1 MDGAIPVERTQLATL
16 LLVMF
21 AAAAVPAVL
30 AAILKM
36 FFSVRLRSRLVRD
49 DRRRFAGVFFF
60 LATKAI
66 SVPAFCGG
74 GRLCERRVHAL
85 KDDDDDSYDGGLHDE
100 DVGGVGKSTMG
111 DAKVQEEGD
120 AQRAPVGGTSS
131 RRGRPTTPS
140 GRHGEDG
147 GHGDRG
153 GRSANRLEDGGTRKR
168 AELDLPPRHWM
179 CTVCKKVNMLPDEWA
194 GRAGKDVH
202 VVIKRKA
209 VDTRAMYGVFK
220 TKPAVPLCSKCQ
232 TPFNYS
238 WRNGGGSDKLL
249 QQRQQRLLDA
259 ALSRPT
265 TAASTTAA
273 AAVGSATD
281 PALSA
286 GADGP
291 MDGESRG
298 VAADA
303 HRRVLAKAA
312 RFIRG
317 LCSPCRRRRSA
328 SSKPFDGGG
337 VAGAE
342 EEPELWYGREF
353 RRQLMTYFK
362 PELSRPA
369 GGGRYPVG
377 ARVACFA
384 GKDAWYPGAVAASRE
399 NDTYDVRY
407 DNGDIAQHVF
417 SHMIRF
423 EPVHADS
430 RLTCCYYGLALA
442 AAAAW
447 PLAGSWYFS
456 STSSAAAASA
466 TTAAAFV
473 ALPALVVGA
482 AGTLAVAFQFWEIYA
497 DNRSTGL
504 CVATK
509 FAVIFALPSMSL
521 ALVGGLMVVK
531 SLKPASAGSWVEM
544 LLLPSMLFSLT
555 GGGYAHAVSPA
566 YGKAWAVASSLWLLF
581 LLLVA
586 LRLDGE
592 RGDARPAFG
601 QMRWLG
607 VYFPLWVFLL
617 MLVAAHEALP
627 YVWDVDVF
635 RVPAPPPPPPS
646 PLEGEGGGS
655 AGGRVREVLSRL
667 AGRLAASIAARRERA
682 RERAAAAAAAGA
694 AAVAA
699 DAAAAGGTD
708 AGDRAVG
715 DETVPAAL

>member
-1 MDGAIPVERTQLATL
+1 
-16 LLVMF
+16 
-21 AAAAVPAVL
+21 
-30 AAILKM
+30 
-36 FFSVRLRSRLVRD
+36 
-49 DRRRFAGVFFF
+49 
-60 LATKAI
+60 
-66 SVPAFCGG
+66 
-74 GRLCERRVHAL
+74 
-85 KDDDDDSYDGGLHDE
+85 
-100 DVGGVGKSTMG
+100 
-111 DAKVQEEGD
+111 
-120 AQRAPVGGTSS
+120 
-131 RRGRPTTPS
+131 
-140 GRHGEDG
+140 
-147 GHGDRG
+147 
-153 GRSANRLEDGGTRKR
+153 
-168 AELDLPPRHWM
+168 
-179 CTVCKKVNMLPDEWA
+179 MLPDEWD
-194 GRAGKDVH
+194 GRTGKDVH

-209 VDTRAMYGVFK
+209 VDTRAMYGLFK
-220 TKPAVPLCSKCQ
+220 TKPGVPLCSKCH

-238 WRNGGGSDKLL
+238 WRNGGGSDKLM

-265 TAASTTAA
+265 SAASTAVAA
-273 AAVGSATD
+273 GSATD

-286 GADGP
+286 AADGL
-291 MDGESRG
+291 MNAENGG
-298 VAADA
+298 VAAA
-303 HRRVLAKAA
+303 AVHRRVLAKAA

-317 LCSPCRRRRSA
+317 IYSQCRRRRAA
-328 SSKPFDGGG
+328 SSKTFDGRGG
-337 VAGAE
+337 ADAV

-369 GGGRYPVG
+369 ASGGRYPVG

-399 NDTYDVRY
+399 NNTYDVRY

-456 STSSAAAASA
+456 STSAATDAATSAAAL
-466 TTAAAFV
+466 V
-473 ALPALVVGA
+473 ALPALVVGT
-482 AGTLAVAFQFWEIYA
+482 AGTLAVAFQIWEIYA

-521 ALVGGLMVVK
+521 TLVGGLAVVK
-531 SLKPASAGSWVEM
+531 ALGPASAGSWVEM

-566 YGKAWAVASSLWLLF
+566 YGKAWAMASSLWLLF

-601 QMRWLG
+601 KMRWLG

-617 MLVAAHEALP
+617 MLIAAHEALP
-627 YVWDVDVF
+627 YVWDIDVF
-635 RVPAPPPPPPS
+635 QLPARPPPPP
-646 PLEGEGGGS
+646 LGGEGGGNN
-655 AGGRVREVLSRL
+655 AGGGGRVRGVLSRL
-667 AGRLAASIAARRERA
+667 AGRLTGPIAARRERS
-682 RERAAAAAAAGA
+682 RERTAAAAAAPDT
-694 AAVAA
+694 A
-699 DAAAAGGTD
+699 DATHDAGAGGTG

-715 DETVPAAL
+715 DEAAPDAL

>member
-1 MDGAIPVERTQLATL
+1 
-16 LLVMF
+16 
-21 AAAAVPAVL
+21 
-30 AAILKM
+30 
-36 FFSVRLRSRLVRD
+36 
-49 DRRRFAGVFFF
+49 
-60 LATKAI
+60 
-66 SVPAFCGG
+66 
-74 GRLCERRVHAL
+74 
-85 KDDDDDSYDGGLHDE
+85 
-100 DVGGVGKSTMG
+100 
-111 DAKVQEEGD
+111 
-120 AQRAPVGGTSS
+120 
-131 RRGRPTTPS
+131 
-140 GRHGEDG
+140 
-147 GHGDRG
+147 
-153 GRSANRLEDGGTRKR
+153 
-168 AELDLPPRHWM
+168 
-179 CTVCKKVNMLPDEWA
+179 MLPDEWA

-298 VAADA
+298 VAAAA
-303 HRRVLAKAA
+303 HRRVLAKAD

-430 RLTCCYYGLALA
+430 RLTCCYYGLALVA
-442 AAAAW
+442 AATW

-521 ALVGGLMVVK
+521 ALVGGLAVVK
-531 SLKPASAGSWVEM
+531 ALKPASAGSWVEVRDRGRACCIRDRETSCTRIRPHDSQM
-544 LLLPSMLFSLT
+544 TAKIKVLSGRTIRHAPQRHVEGHFSQPNTTFCRYNLP
-555 GGGYAHAVSPA
+555 
-566 YGKAWAVASSLWLLF
+566 WW
-581 LLLVA
+581 
-586 LRLDGE
+586 
-592 RGDARPAFG
+592 
-601 QMRWLG
+601 
-607 VYFPLWVFLL
+607 
-617 MLVAAHEALP
+617 
-627 YVWDVDVF
+627 
-635 RVPAPPPPPPS
+635 
-646 PLEGEGGGS
+646 GS
-655 AGGRVREVLSRL
+655 ALMYMKSAYLSVSKGRDEVNYNRRVQEVRAFVW
-667 AGRLAASIAARRERA
+667 
-682 RERAAAAAAAGA
+682 
-694 AAVAA
+694 V
-699 DAAAAGGTD
+699 
-708 AGDRAVG
+708 
-715 DETVPAAL
+715 